1 MKNPV
6 SGYNIL
12 SWYIIVVALENLAD
26 FFSSGVFK
34 INLHKSDPAYSSV
47 ATMRLMYATTALV
60 ISLAAIIGGGKQSL
74 SWALVPVPSS
84 SLMTTTRRP
93 LGGSSTITNSNAAST
108 TSQQRWNRQPHQ
120 LLFIAKSRN
129 CIVDDCTAVSNGA
142 VLAASTSRCLENDD
156 EAEQAG
162 YKTTFTSAVASGW
175 QPEGRMK
182 FAGITHRATT
192 STSALSMS
200 SRSAP
205 LLPDGGLSPCVIKVV
220 GVGGGGCNA
229 VDRMLDTRV
238 TGVDF
243 WALNTDAQALGRSKA
258 KGASVLNI
266 GSAATRGLGAGGN
279 PDIGKLAAEESRAE
293 IAAMVAGTDLCF
305 VTSGMGG
312 GTGSG
317 AAPVVA
323 EVSKEAGALTIGI
336 VTKPFRFEGKRR
348 MRQAIAAIERLK
360 QHVDTVIVVSN
371 DRLLDII
378 PEDTPMN
385 RAFAVADDILR
396 QGVVGISEIIVKPGL
411 INVDFADVRS
421 VMSDA
426 GTALMGIGMGK
437 GKTGAEDAAR
447 AAISSPL
454 LDSSIDNARGVV
466 FNISGGEG
474 LSLTDV
480 NRAARL
486 IYDSVEEDANVIF
499 GALIDDSLDD
509 SISIT
514 VLATGFAD
522 VTKQNLEF
530 LNDVVTGN
538 AVVAKGKKKTATTA
552 AAGGITSMSRRQKTL
567 YADDEY
573 ESPPIKLTPSP
584 SSGNDGD
591 RVPDFLKS
599 LKRRS

>member
-1 MKNPV
+1 MMRSK
-6 SGYNIL
+6 YT
-12 SWYIIVVALENLAD
+12 VAL
-26 FFSSGVFK
+26 
-34 INLHKSDPAYSSV
+34 
-47 ATMRLMYATTALV
+47 TALV
-60 ISLAAIIGGGKQSL
+60 AVAGAGSRVAFSSAF
-74 SWALVPVPSS
+74 VPPPPP
-84 SLMTTTRRP
+84 MTTTIKNAAMTDSQRFHRKTPDRGRVLIRCALPDGSRDGDRSEEGEVSFASAVANGWQPERGSFAGITTRRRGSSSSSSNNKNGAP
-93 LGGSSTITNSNAAST
+93 GNGGGALRTGVGGGGSST
-108 TSQQRWNRQPHQ
+108 
-120 LLFIAKSRN
+120 
-129 CIVDDCTAVSNGA
+129 
-142 VLAASTSRCLENDD
+142 
-156 EAEQAG
+156 
-162 YKTTFTSAVASGW
+162 
-175 QPEGRMK
+175 
-182 FAGITHRATT
+182 
-192 STSALSMS
+192 ALSMIG
-200 SRSAP
+200 AP
-205 LLPDGGLSPCVIKVV
+205 IDAVIPDGGLSPCIIKVV

-238 TGVDF
+238 SGVDF
-243 WALNTDAQALGRSKA
+243 WAINTDAQALGRSKA
-258 KGASVLNI
+258 KGAKVLNI
-266 GSAATRGLGAGGN
+266 GTSATRGLGAGGN
-279 PDIGKLAAEESRAE
+279 PDVGQLAAEESRAE
-293 IAAMVAGTDLCF
+293 ISAMVEGTDLCF

-348 MRQAIAAIERLK
+348 MRQAVGAIERLK

-426 GTALMGIGMGK
+426 GTALMGIGIGS
-437 GKTGAEDAAR
+437 GKTGAEDAAT

-499 GALIDDSLDD
+499 GALIDESLED

-522 VTKQNLEF
+522 NTKQNLEF
-530 LNDVVTGN
+530 LNDVVSGGMMSKD
-538 AVVAKGKKKTATTA
+538 ASPSAK
-552 AAGGITSMSRRQKTL
+552 AGARGGRGSASSMSRQQKPVDEEEDVDEEDGKEDEPPSGG
-567 YADDEY
+567 DD
-573 ESPPIKLTPSP
+573 
-584 SSGNDGD
+584 D
-591 RVPDFLKS
+591 RVPSFLKS
-599 LKRRS
+599 LKRRR

>member
-1 MKNPV
+1 MV
-6 SGYNIL
+6 ML
-12 SWYIIVVALENLAD
+12 SATGRPNDANHAD
-26 FFSSGVFK
+26 
-34 INLHKSDPAYSSV
+34 
-47 ATMRLMYATTALV
+47 
-60 ISLAAIIGGGKQSL
+60 
-74 SWALVPVPSS
+74 
-84 SLMTTTRRP
+84 
-93 LGGSSTITNSNAAST
+93 
-108 TSQQRWNRQPHQ
+108 
-120 LLFIAKSRN
+120 
-129 CIVDDCTAVSNGA
+129 
-142 VLAASTSRCLENDD
+142 DD
-156 EAEQAG
+156 EEEAAG
-162 YKTTFTSAVASGW
+162 DENVSFAAAVANGW
-175 QPEGRMK
+175 RPERGS
-182 FAGITHRATT
+182 FAGITRRNSNSNSRT
-192 STSALSMS
+192 TSALSMIGTPSPS
-200 SRSAP
+200 SDYAVI
-205 LLPDGGLSPCVIKVV
+205 PDGGLSPCIIKVV

-238 TGVDF
+238 SGVDF

-258 KGASVLNI
+258 KGARVLNI
-266 GSAATRGLGAGGN
+266 GTSATRGLGAGGN
-279 PDIGKLAAEESRAE
+279 PDVGRLAAEESRAE
-293 IAAMVAGTDLCF
+293 IAAMVEGTDLCF

-348 MRQAIAAIERLK
+348 MRQAAAAIERLR

-426 GTALMGIGMGK
+426 GTALMGIGIGS
-437 GKTGAEDAAR
+437 GKTGAEDAAT

-499 GALIDDSLDD
+499 GALIDESLED

-522 VTKQNLEF
+522 TSKQNLEF
-530 LNDVVTGN
+530 LNDVVSGGMMAKEKAKEKRDRGRSMARSSQQAAN
-538 AVVAKGKKKTATTA
+538 ARKGEEEDD
-552 AAGGITSMSRRQKTL
+552 TSEEES
-567 YADDEY
+567 
-573 ESPPIKLTPSP
+573 SPPPA
-584 SSGNDGD
+584 SGKGDDDKGDD
-591 RVPDFLKS
+591 RVPDFFRT
-599 LKRRS
+599 LKRRR

>member
-1 MKNPV
+1 MP
-6 SGYNIL
+6 SSRYAATL
-12 SWYIIVVALENLAD
+12 LVASLVAAAGGASHSPAWAFAPSPLPLRPRQAARPGLPAVASQERRRRRQPLLAGGD
-26 FFSSGVFK
+26 RRQGCW
-34 INLHKSDPAYSSV
+34 
-47 ATMRLMYATTALV
+47 TALF
-60 ISLAAIIGGGKQSL
+60 AAGGDVGGG
-74 SWALVPVPSS
+74 ADAAVVVVVGPDP
-84 SLMTTTRRP
+84 RDEGAGR
-93 LGGSSTITNSNAAST
+93 IAAS
-108 TSQQRWNRQPHQ
+108 
-120 LLFIAKSRN
+120 
-129 CIVDDCTAVSNGA
+129 IVGPLDVGLDDDYRTPF
-142 VLAASTSRCLENDD
+142 ST
-156 EAEQAG
+156 
-162 YKTTFTSAVASGW
+162 AVASGW
-175 QPEGRMK
+175 KPERGT
-182 FAGITHRATT
+182 FAGISRPRPPSGGGGGT
-192 STSALSMS
+192 ALSMV
-200 SRSAP
+200 RDAAGA
-205 LLPDGGLSPCVIKVV
+205 LLPDGGLSPCVIKVI

-238 TGVDF
+238 SGVDF

-258 KGASVLNI
+258 KGARVLNI

-279 PDIGKLAAEESRAE
+279 PDVGKLAAEESRAE
-293 IAAMVAGTDLCF
+293 IAAMVEGTDLCF

-348 MRQAIAAIERLK
+348 MRQAVAAIERLK

-426 GTALMGIGMGK
+426 GTALMGIGIGK

-454 LDSSIDNARGVV
+454 LDSSIDNAKGVV

-522 VTKQNLEF
+522 VNKQNLEF
-530 LNDVVTGN
+530 LNDVVSGN
-538 AVVAKGKKKTATTA
+538 LMAKDRKKRGGGAGGGTVA
-552 AAGGITSMSRRQKTL
+552 AAGGGAGDSGRAMSRRQQKQPAGT
-567 YADDEY
+567 YGDDGNYGGEPPSVPP
-573 ESPPIKLTPSP
+573 SPTPSP
-584 SSGNDGD
+584 SPGGDGD

-599 LKRRS
+599 LKRRQ

>member
-1 MKNPV
+1 M
-6 SGYNIL
+6 
-12 SWYIIVVALENLAD
+12 AL
-26 FFSSGVFK
+26 
-34 INLHKSDPAYSSV
+34 
-47 ATMRLMYATTALV
+47 TALV
-60 ISLAAIIGGGKQSL
+60 GVVGSCATF
-74 SWALVPVPSS
+74 SS
-84 SLMTTTRRP
+84 AFAPQTTTIP
-93 LGGSSTITNSNAAST
+93 QSAITMPQHNHGTASH
-108 TSQQRWNRQPHQ
+108 RWQALYVLSIDSDEVND
-120 LLFIAKSRN
+120 N
-129 CIVDDCTAVSNGA
+129 GNGEGEVSFA
-142 VLAASTSRCLENDD
+142 
-156 EAEQAG
+156 
-162 YKTTFTSAVASGW
+162 SAVANGW
-175 QPEGRMK
+175 QPERGS
-182 FAGITHRATT
+182 FAGITTRRS
-192 STSALSMS
+192 STSSTALSMIG
-200 SRSAP
+200 AP
-205 LLPDGGLSPCVIKVV
+205 IDAVIPDGGLSPCVIKVV

-238 TGVDF
+238 SGVDF
-243 WALNTDAQALGRSKA
+243 WAINTDAQALGRSKA
-258 KGASVLNI
+258 KGAKVLNI
-266 GSAATRGLGAGGN
+266 GTAATRGLGAGGN
-279 PDIGKLAAEESRAE
+279 PDVGQLAAEESRAE
-293 IAAMVAGTDLCF
+293 IAAMVGGTDLCF

-348 MRQAIAAIERLK
+348 MRQAVGAIERLK

-426 GTALMGIGMGK
+426 GTALMGIGIGS
-437 GKTGAEDAAR
+437 GKTGAEDAAT

-454 LDSSIDNARGVV
+454 LDSSIDNAKGVV

-499 GALIDDSLDD
+499 GALIDESLDD

-522 VTKQNLEF
+522 NTKQNLEF
-530 LNDVVTGN
+530 LNDVVSGGMMSKDTSGARGGASSGN
-538 AVVAKGKKKTATTA
+538 TS
-552 AAGGITSMSRRQKTL
+552 SMSRQQQSS
-567 YADDEY
+567 YGEEVVVEDDR
-573 ESPPIKLTPSP
+573 
-584 SSGNDGD
+584 SSGEEEPPSDDDD
-591 RVPDFLKS
+591 RVPSFLKT
-599 LKRRS
+599 LKRKR